1 MSSREGS
8 GKKFHPFKYQ
18 TSLISKKHIL
28 LVAPASKNRF
38 RKSGSEFSA
47 KYHWA
52 GLLALSVYVNSDI
65 ELFTLWRFTEVRSK
79 VSVYD
84 KQGLFRVFACA
95 CAQRERPLREERC
108 KCDFDRFTF
117 WCSSTISDNLSVPPS
132 GYRLS
137 PVAWNE
143 YACRIRS
150 RTVCAL
156 RVCVRV
162 PCAQFVARPASIR
175 KWRQENRY
183 DVLSLVIVWIR
194 VIPCTREWNEIWRI
208 G

>member
-1 MSSREGS
+1 M
-8 GKKFHPFKYQ
+8 
-18 TSLISKKHIL
+18 
-28 LVAPASKNRF
+28 
-38 RKSGSEFSA
+38 
-47 KYHWA
+47 
-52 GLLALSVYVNSDI
+52 
-65 ELFTLWRFTEVRSK
+65 
-79 VSVYD
+79 
-84 KQGLFRVFACA
+84 FRVFACA
-95 CAQRERPLREERC
+95 CAQRERPLREERR

-117 WCSSTISDNLSVPPS
+117 WCSSTISDNLSVSPS

-194 VIPCTREWNEIWRI
+194 VIPCTRRMERNLTNRI
-208 G
+208 VVWTNDKERNVTLILFNKEKSQSFIYLRPCRAWLSLALRSIGQSYTWWHMHFQKKIGHCFAHL

>member
-65 ELFTLWRFTEVRSK
+65 GLFTLSTFYGSTIRKFRFTISK
-79 VSVYD
+79 VCFEFSRAHARSASALSARNAANATLIVLPFDVHRRYLTIYPSLHPVIDYRPWRGMNTRVGYVRGQCVLSVCVCVC
-84 KQGLFRVFACA
+84 RA
-95 CAQRERPLREERC
+95 R
-108 KCDFDRFTF
+108 
-117 WCSSTISDNLSVPPS
+117 NLSR
-132 GYRLS
+132 GQR
-137 PVAWNE
+137 
-143 YACRIRS
+143 R
-150 RTVCAL
+150 
-156 RVCVRV
+156 
-162 PCAQFVARPASIR
+162 FVNGGR
-175 KWRQENRY
+175 K
-183 DVLSLVIVWIR
+183 IVM
-194 VIPCTREWNEIWRI
+194 TY
-208 G
+208 